1 MPLKVLVQRC
11 PAGQHVN
18 TLLHRCL
25 PAFVGVAQV
34 SQGPISEGVKLLDAC
49 CFDGKLLV
57 SPHKVILAQPTNK

>member
-1 MPLKVLVQRC
+1 MPLNELVQRC

-18 TLLHRCL
+18 TLLRTCL
-25 PAFVGVAQV
+25 PALVAVAQV
-34 SQGPISEGVKLLDAC
+34 SQGAISQGVKLLDAC